1 MKFNARYLAAVPML
15 ESVDISNPA
24 RRMQIQ
30 AIKFMPDGRA
40 VAASQSRVLVVLP
53 NSEEAKLLEEE
64 NKGRESITLGLA
76 TCKQLRTHLN
86 QAPKKWRYDD
96 NMNYFMLSKT
106 DGGAR
111 ATATMR
117 KKMEYLDDASTIELV
132 DNGDY
137 RLPKFESAV
146 PTSKNWEP
154 SSISVLGGGL
164 LEDSVRILKE
174 AVGGD
179 KSATI
184 KVESFKSN
192 SGTAIYI
199 SVLEAWTH
207 GNGRALMLQMGIGG
221 QKPDEPFAW
230 YDHFMNVSEE
240 PVVEV
245 SEAEEDDSEDDG
257 LLNESEDEDEPED
270 ES

>member
-1 MKFNARYLAAVPML
+1 ML
-15 ESVDISNPA
+15 EGVDISNPA

-40 VAASQSRVLVVLP
+40 VAASQSRILVVLP
-53 NSEEAKLLEEE
+53 NSGEDTLLEKE

-96 NMNYFMLSKT
+96 SMNYFMLSKT
-106 DGGAR
+106 DDGAR
-111 ATATMR
+111 ATATMC
-117 KKMEYLDDASTIELV
+117 KKVTEQHDTSTIELV
-132 DNGDY
+132 DNGEY
-137 RLPKFESAV
+137 RIPKIESAI

-179 KSATI
+179 KNVNI

-192 SGTAIYI
+192 SGSAIYI

-207 GNGRALMLQMGIGG
+207 GNGRALMLQMGIGLG
-221 QKPDEPFAW
+221 SQKPDEPFAW

-245 SEAEEDDSEDDG
+245 SEADEDEPEDDG